1 MILPTKHIRVSE
13 SLFGLGAYILN
24 YIKSKPLTIDDLW
37 KKIIKLNKSK
47 TFDAYHGFDDVVLAL
62 NYLFVIGAIDL
73 DTEDRIYNAI
83 N

>member
-13 SLFGLGAYILN
+13 SLFGLGAYVLSYIQIRPLN
-24 YIKSKPLTIDDLW
+24 IDELW
-37 KKIIKLNKSK
+37 KKVVKLNKSK
-47 TFDAYHGFDDVVLAL
+47 SFDAYHGFDDLILTL
-62 NYLFVIGAIDL
+62 NYLYAIGAIDL